1 MEVVCLQDGSRSF
14 RVRWKDMW
22 LHEQYITAY
31 PDLLNEF
38 CNKQKDLVTGDDHSA
53 VADVTFEHMAVNGAG
68 SSDDNDTYPIH
79 PFLLQVGDDKTDIDN
94 HDVFDN
100 PISSVEDQNSN
111 DKQDVAIGGN
121 GIKVTDVISDMAEDS
136 HNDLNFT
143 DEVNNHVLSLS
154 LIHI

>member
-1 MEVVCLQDGSRSF
+1 MLGMNGNSPDPTITAQDSAQVHLVKNTTAFEVTIQPEPKKIMEVVCLQDGSRSF

-79 PFLLQVGDDKTDIDN
+79 PFLLQVGDDKTDIDS

-100 PISSVEDQNSN
+100 PI
-111 DKQDVAIGGN
+111 
-121 GIKVTDVISDMAEDS
+121 
-136 HNDLNFT
+136 
-143 DEVNNHVLSLS
+143 
-154 LIHI
+154 